1 MEVRRRG
8 GRIRRSRSA
17 GAHVQRRI
25 RDHTLRDAAAPPLRS
40 DLDVNRSRVRRSRVR
55 RAPALPWRATV
66 ESPWTQIR
74 GAVRSQ
80 LSQFVGIC
88 VRPREVV
95 GRFESPLTQGNSLPR
110 RTLRRAQADATSRRR
125 GRIQAASDPSDEH
138 SAHES

>member
-1 MEVRRRG
+1 MARMDRRLMMR
-8 GRIRRSRSA
+8 
-17 GAHVQRRI
+17 QR
-25 RDHTLRDAAAPPLRS
+25 D
-40 DLDVNRSRVRRSRVR
+40 RSRVRRSRVR

-80 LSQFVGIC
+80 LSQLVGIC

-95 GRFESPLTQGNSLPR
+95 GRFESPLTQANSLPR
-110 RTLRRAQADATSRRR
+110 TQRRADADATSRRR